1 MNKILK
7 KHVNNNVYMLYQT
20 ILKFGLH
27 ENQCE
32 KNSLIF
38 KIANDLDNGWLRKL
52 YEFKTMNW

>member
-38 KIANDLDNGWLRKL
+38 KIANDLDNG
-52 YEFKTMNW
+52 